1 MVLEEPVSVT
11 QNDPREESCFWSL
24 GSREHFFMVHG
35 SVPVAEVREAWLGP
49 LPGAPCAGLNGLG
62 SPRPF
67 PGSAGTPRADFNN
80 VLALVPVL
88 APARR
93 QTSFPF
99 LSTFVL
105 GKLYLAVSPQ
115 ARTFAHNKV
124 LSCSDSYWL
133 LLSASHP
140 GA

>member
-67 PGSAGTPRADFNN
+67 PGSAGTPRAGFNN
-80 VLALVPVL
+80 VRALVPVL
-88 APARR
+88 APARP

-99 LSTFVL
+99 LIYICSWEVVF
-105 GKLYLAVSPQ
+105 
-115 ARTFAHNKV
+115 
-124 LSCSDSYWL
+124 SCESSSQYFL
-133 LLSASHP
+133 P
-140 GA
+140 IIKF